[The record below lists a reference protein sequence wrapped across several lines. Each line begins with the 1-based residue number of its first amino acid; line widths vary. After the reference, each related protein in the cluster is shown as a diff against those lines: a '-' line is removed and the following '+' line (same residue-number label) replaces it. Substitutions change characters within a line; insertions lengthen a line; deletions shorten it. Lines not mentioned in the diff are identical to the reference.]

1 MTRVVTQYQA
11 FGVYRDEAV
20 TNKALQFLRLK
31 GTAANTDTAFDLGT
45 YAGSFWGDA
54 DATATGLEALGAI
67 KDIQTRAQQFL
78 SIGGL
83 GVNGKALQDASR
95 AGAVTAILSA
105 ASAGGAATETY
116 VVTGLLTTD
125 TILGVSQA
133 VDGAGAGVGI
143 IGYGNASGNA
153 AANDALA
160 VVYNADPGAGA
171 KVKVEILRTTQTTPD
186 AGGYQLAINATNT
199 KLPDLTFATT
209 DAPTAFELVLCWL
222 LNDGEQ
228 PVFAS
233 GAA

>member
-1 MTRVVTQYQA
+1 MARVVTQYQA

-31 GTAANTDTAFDLGT
+31 GTAANTDTAFDLGNYSGT
-45 YAGSFWGDA
+45 FWGEA
-54 DATATGLEALGAI
+54 DGDATGLAALGVI
-67 KDIQTRAQQFL
+67 KDVQTRAQQFI

-83 GVNGKALQDASR
+83 GVNGKSLQDASR

-116 VVTGLLTTD
+116 TVTGLLTTD
-125 TILGVSQA
+125 TILAVTQA
-133 VDGAGAGVGI
+133 VDGAGAAVGI
-143 IGYGNASGNA
+143 ISYGNASGNA
-153 AANDALA
+153 AAADALA

-171 KVKVEILRTTQTTPD
+171 KVKVAVLRTTVTTPD
-186 AGGYQLAINATNT
+186 VGGYQLAMNGTNT
-199 KLPDLTFATT
+199 KLPDLTFAST

-222 LNDGEQ
+222 LKDGEQ